1 MYSVLTWLV
10 GKVLFVGIS
19 IHHFALQN
27 HSTQKERLF
36 SFSPCSVF
44 LVMVL
49 SATHALSSQGAMVLY
64 RHVFSSGTVMTFIC
78 GFRDARRHWLQL
90 KNSRSV
96 KENTSQWES
105 EVLSASHIFQ
115 WFVVFYTPLM
125 EAAISFI
132 FGFAKDRTRLTLHTS
147 NCAEDFMSLLSTHTQ
162 SPQLWF

>member
-49 SATHALSSQGAMVLY
+49 SATHALYSQGAMVLY
-64 RHVFSSGTVMTFIC
+64 RHVFSSGMVMTFIC
-78 GFRDARRHWLQL
+78 GFRDARRH
-90 KNSRSV
+90 
-96 KENTSQWES
+96 
-105 EVLSASHIFQ
+105 
-115 WFVVFYTPLM
+115 
-125 EAAISFI
+125 
-132 FGFAKDRTRLTLHTS
+132 
-147 NCAEDFMSLLSTHTQ
+147 
-162 SPQLWF
+162 